1 MIVRA
6 RMQLGHSAPVES
18 LTPST
23 LQTEGFFVT
32 GRNHRLIPLI
42 ALPFAA
48 TLAACGGSSTNPTAS
63 TSSSA
68 AATPTV
74 AAPTATATASTV
86 AAHCPSG
93 STVGSA
99 LGITLPDAT
108 NVVGGNTASLP
119 PGATGIVCDYKGAS
133 NNVLITALVNIPASY
148 ISSFSQHFP
157 VAFKTVSGV
166 GDVAR
171 SFFEPL
177 GAGKNNEGLVA
188 AKGTTVIAIV
198 ATYTPA
204 TLSQLE
210 ALVNSLL

>member
-6 RMQLGHSAPVES
+6 RTQLGHSAPVES

-23 LQTEGFFVT
+23 LQTEGSLVT
-32 GRNHRLIPLI
+32 GRSSRWIPLI

-48 TLAACGGSSTNPTAS
+48 TLAACGGSSGTATPS

-74 AAPTATATASTV
+74 APTATAST
-86 AAHCPSG
+86 AAAQCPSG

-99 LGITLPDAT
+99 LGMTLPDAT
-108 NVVGGNTASLP
+108 NVVGGNTATLP
-119 PGATGIVCDYKGAS
+119 AGATGIICDYHGAS
-133 NNVLITALVNIPASY
+133 DNVLITALANIPASY
-148 ISSFSQHFP
+148 ISQFSNHFP
-157 VAFKTVSGV
+157 VAFKPVSGV

-177 GAGKNNEGLVA
+177 GAGRNNEGLVA
-188 AKGTTVIAIV
+188 AKGTNVIAIV

>member
-1 MIVRA
+1 M
-6 RMQLGHSAPVES
+6 
-18 LTPST
+18 
-23 LQTEGFFVT
+23 T
-32 GRNHRLIPLI
+32 GRNYRWISLI

-48 TLAACGGSSTNPTAS
+48 TLAACGSSTPAS
-63 TSSSA
+63 SGGPVATPSATVA

-74 AAPTATATASTV
+74 AAAAAT
-86 AAHCPSG
+86 CPSG
-93 STVGSA
+93 SSVGSA
-99 LGITLPDAT
+99 LGMTLPDAT
-108 NVVGGNTASLP
+108 NVVGGSTATLP
-119 PGATGIVCDYKGAS
+119 SGATGIVCDYHGTTD
-133 NNVLITALVNIPASY
+133 NVLITALYNIPASY
-148 ISSFSQHFP
+148 ISQFSNHFP

-171 SFFEPL
+171 SFFQPL

>member
-1 MIVRA
+1 M
-6 RMQLGHSAPVES
+6 
-18 LTPST
+18 
-23 LQTEGFFVT
+23 T
-32 GRNHRLIPLI
+32 GRNSRWIPLI

-48 TLAACGGSSTNPTAS
+48 TLAACGGSSANPTPS

-74 AAPTATATASTV
+74 AAPTPTAST
-86 AAHCPSG
+86 AAAQCPSG

-99 LGITLPDAT
+99 LGMTLPDPT
-108 NVVGGNTASLP
+108 NVVGGNTATLP
-119 PGATGIVCDYKGAS
+119 SGATGIVCDYHGATD
-133 NNVLITALVNIPASY
+133 NVLITALVNIPASY
-148 ISSFSQHFP
+148 ISQFSNHFP
-157 VAFKTVSGV
+157 VAFKPVTGV

-177 GAGKNNEGLVA
+177 GGGKNNEGLVA
-188 AKGTTVIAIV
+188 AKGTTVVAIV